1 MAQSEPSDINCYE
14 VTAERRGPDEVI
26 KLIRKLRWIGME
38 TEAKELQDVLV
49 AFPTPLRGTV
59 VAGPHS
65 TD

>member
-1 MAQSEPSDINCYE
+1 MARSEPTDSNRCE
-14 VTAERRGPDEVI
+14 VTAEQRRPDEVI

-38 TEAKELQDVLV
+38 TEAKELQDVLL
-49 AFPTPLRGTV
+49 AFPTPRRGTV